1 MFKKRQE
8 ISKTEREVVQMP
20 DIIRYICTIWSYV
33 QRSNNNKGI
42 SVKKTTGAMQQMQK
56 GLEIRIGQRVS
67 FPRTRDMLD
76 GGIGTTG
83 CKCRSSLGDHGIIGK
98 VVEAV

>member
-1 MFKKRQE
+1 
-8 ISKTEREVVQMP
+8 MP
-20 DIIRYICTIWSYV
+20 DIICYIYTIWGYV
-33 QRSNNNKGI
+33 QHSNNNKGI
-42 SVKKTTGAMQQMQK
+42 SVKKTTGAMQRMQK

-83 CKCRSSLGDHGIIGK
+83 FKCRSSLGDHGIIGK
-98 VVEAV
+98 R